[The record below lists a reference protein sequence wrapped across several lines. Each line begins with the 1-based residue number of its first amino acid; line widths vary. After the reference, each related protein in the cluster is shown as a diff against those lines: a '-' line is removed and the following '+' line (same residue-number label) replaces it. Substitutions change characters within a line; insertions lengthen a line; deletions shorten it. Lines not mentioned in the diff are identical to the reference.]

1 MKNTELMALA
11 ISASLLSACGDKVI
25 EKDRLDAR
33 KLYKETATIT
43 RTYTDS
49 MKNARDSTEIMSL
62 DNRFS
67 EKITEIN
74 MDVPPETDA
83 HLSEGENDTLFLLVR
98 NYLAIKNHRLKKARD
113 FKNIEPSDTI
123 R

>member
-1 MKNTELMALA
+1 MKNTELMTLA
-11 ISASLLSACGDKVI
+11 ISVTLLSACGDKVI

-33 KLYKETATIT
+33 RLYKETATIT

-67 EKITEIN
+67 EKLTQIN

-98 NYLAIKNHRLKKARD
+98 NYLAVKNHRLKKARD

>member
-1 MKNTELMALA
+1 MALA